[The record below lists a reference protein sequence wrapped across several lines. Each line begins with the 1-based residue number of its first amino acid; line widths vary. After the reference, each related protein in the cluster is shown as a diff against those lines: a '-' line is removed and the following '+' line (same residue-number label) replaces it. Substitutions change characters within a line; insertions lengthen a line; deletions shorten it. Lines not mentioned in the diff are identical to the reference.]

1 MSARRVQRKHFKVQ
15 ELPEELRAAIDEQI
29 TRGVHYRDIAEYISQ
44 MGHEIGKSSVAR
56 YGKDF
61 LTRLERIR
69 VVRDQAR
76 AIVEAD
82 PDAPATEMAEAAS
95 LIGQQLIM
103 ETLLKLDNADGEK
116 VSDLLQALA
125 RLEASGVKRE
135 ALKLQFNKGIEAAVN
150 RIKAGLKDEL
160 AKFGKGPEIEQR
172 LIAMVDKQ
180 AESLRK

>member
-82 PDAPATEMAEAAS
+82 PDAP
-95 LIGQQLIM
+95 
-103 ETLLKLDNADGEK
+103 
-116 VSDLLQALA
+116 
-125 RLEASGVKRE
+125 
-135 ALKLQFNKGIEAAVN
+135 
-150 RIKAGLKDEL
+150 
-160 AKFGKGPEIEQR
+160 
-172 LIAMVDKQ
+172 
-180 AESLRK
+180 